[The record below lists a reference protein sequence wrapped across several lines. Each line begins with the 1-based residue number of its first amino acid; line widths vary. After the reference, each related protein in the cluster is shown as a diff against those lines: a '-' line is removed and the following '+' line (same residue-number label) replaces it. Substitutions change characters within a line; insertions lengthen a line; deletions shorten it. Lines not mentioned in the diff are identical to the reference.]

1 MSQPPSPAEESARKE
16 AIKVSKLVFSIVAPC
31 PHCVEEE
38 GNYTPGYACQDCWTE
53 TIKVTLLIATQEATE
68 RAAALIDDWNHASVL
83 QLHAGE
89 MTAGELRTTQAILK
103 VIAQKIRESS
113 HEII

>member
-1 MSQPPSPAEESARKE
+1 MIPSPAEESARKKAE
-16 AIKVSKLVFSIVAPC
+16 LLETFATQIVALPPLVSTEQKLVAARYIV
-31 PHCVEEE
+31 E
-38 GNYTPGYACQDCWTE
+38 Q
-53 TIKVTLLIATQEATE
+53 IILIATQEATE